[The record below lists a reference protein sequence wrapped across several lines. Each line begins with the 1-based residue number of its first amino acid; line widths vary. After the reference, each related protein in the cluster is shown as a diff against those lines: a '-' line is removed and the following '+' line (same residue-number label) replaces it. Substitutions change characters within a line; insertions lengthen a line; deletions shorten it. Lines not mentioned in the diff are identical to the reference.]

1 MELLAIGVKM
11 LGDLPV
17 PPSPPA
23 APKRGTAQQA
33 TQVIQDCFRRQN
45 TWTPA
50 ELKKATCLTAYQ
62 VKTGLETLLKS
73 GVVTK
78 TGSTRS
84 TLYRAAE
91 RREVRDASAA

>member
-1 MELLAIGVKM
+1 MAIGVKM
-11 LGDLPV
+11 LGDLPA
-17 PPSPPA
+17 PLLPPA

-33 TQVIQDCFRRQN
+33 TQVLQECFRRQH

-50 ELKKATCLTAYQ
+50 ELKRATPLTAYQ
-62 VKTGLETLLKS
+62 VKTGLEMLLKV

-84 TLYRAAE
+84 TRYRAAE
-91 RREVRDASAA
+91 GVEVHDASAA